1 MFLLPETPRFLIKE
15 GKMDRAAR
23 SLGILRRLPADHPSI
38 QDELAEIKANH
49 DYEMTLGKASYIDCF
64 RTGMRKRQLTGM
76 GLQALQQLTGINFIF
91 YYGTQYFKNSGIQNS
106 FTISMIT
113 SAVNVASTIPGLY
126 FIDKWGRRP
135 LLLWG
140 AVGMAVSQFLVA
152 ILGTTTTGQD
162 ADGNIL
168 VYNVAA
174 QKAGVAFVCI
184 FIFFFASTWGPLG
197 WVVTGEIFPLK
208 FRAKG
213 LSMTTATNVSL
224 HFLSLMHSFFP
235 AFLLCELDIFPSMTA
250 VAFGRISNG
259 LPAAATPNSRG
270 TTLPRKIG
278 GD

>member
-1 MFLLPETPRFLIKE
+1 MLPETPRFLIKQ

-23 SLGILRRLPADHPSI
+23 SLGILRRLPADHPAI

-49 DYEMTLGKASYIDCF
+49 DYEMSLGKASYIDCF

-140 AVGMAVSQFLVA
+140 AVGMAVSQLLVA
-152 ILGTTTTGQD
+152 VLGTATTGQD
-162 ADGNIL
+162 AEGNIL

-184 FIFFFASTWGPLG
+184 FIFFFAATWGPLG

-213 LSMTTATNVSL
+213 LSMTTATNVSSDKL
-224 HFLSLMHSFFP
+224 ILKPFP
-235 AFLLCELDIFPSMTA
+235 AFFSGAL
-250 VAFGRISNG
+250 V
-259 LPAAATPNSRG
+259 
-270 TTLPRKIG
+270 
-278 GD
+278 